1 MAASACVADRA
12 WRPEISSRK
21 NCGIPAPDADM
32 LRGRIE
38 ADGRNAQK
46 FDFAVPDHL
55 IEEGYLAED
64 TNLDAVP
71 RIARQSIPA

>member
-46 FDFAVPDHL
+46 FDFAVPDQVWLLSGFQRSGQGVLKLPLPH
-55 IEEGYLAED
+55 G
-64 TNLDAVP
+64 
-71 RIARQSIPA
+71 